1 MSLAKSTQKCPYC
14 KETIAAGASRC
25 KHCHADL
32 KKPAGRWPWLTHLN
46 NFRAGFLGGI
56 AFSIVLFLLGYLHF
70 S

>member
-32 KKPAGRWPWLTHLN
+32 KTPKRHWLTRIN

-56 AFSIVLFLLGYLHF
+56 LFALVLFVLGYLHF